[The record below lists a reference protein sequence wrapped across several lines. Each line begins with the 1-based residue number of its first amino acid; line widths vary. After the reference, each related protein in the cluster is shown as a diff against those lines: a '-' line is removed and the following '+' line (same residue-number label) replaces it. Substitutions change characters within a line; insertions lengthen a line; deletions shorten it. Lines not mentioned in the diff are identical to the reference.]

1 MLGSGSVQEWL
12 VRSWGFSLA
21 LSTTTPPPPPP
32 PFVIC
37 QNFYS
42 WKSKR
47 HFPFPQDSVFFF
59 RPAACGKFH
68 TGLLKTTNKQ
78 TTNKATVTQ
87 VQTRPLCHPWK
98 MWISSYWKVEN
109 KKIPAREI
117 LTSLKKRRQ
126 SREEWARNQLEAR
139 QAMEES
145 AQPCEAFWFRSWTEE
160 VFCNKISSS
169 KNCFVMWHPIA

>member
-47 HFPFPQDSVFFF
+47 HFPFPQDSVFF

-78 TTNKATVTQ
+78 TTNKAAVTQ
-87 VQTRPLCHPWK
+87 IQTRPLCHPWK
-98 MWISSYWKVEN
+98 IIKNWISSYWKGGVEN

-139 QAMEES
+139 QTMEDPALWS
-145 AQPCEAFWFRSWTEE
+145 LL
-160 VFCNKISSS
+160 I
-169 KNCFVMWHPIA
+169 